1 MGILGKLV
9 LGFLGL
15 CILLPGL
22 CFGLFGLTFL
32 AGIATSGIETLLYS
46 LVWFVIAAALIW
58 AAIAVFRQI
67 GK

>member
-1 MGILGKLV
+1 MLGKLV

-22 CFGLFGLTFL
+22 CFGFFGLSF
-32 AGIATSGIETLLYS
+32 ATSAAYGGAEMVGYA

-58 AAIAVFRQI
+58 ASIAVFRQI